1 MKQTQT
7 RRLLIQASAV
17 ALIAAALGGC
27 AAAIVGGAV
36 VGGMVAT
43 DRRTTGA
50 QVDDQNIELR
60 AANNL
65 SATFSDRAHLN
76 VTSYNA
82 QVLLTG
88 EVPTAQDKQLAE
100 QIVSRVPSV
109 RAVVNELAVMPNAT
123 IEQRS
128 SDSLITA
135 QVKAAMVDSSDI
147 FANLF
152 KVVTERGTVYLMGR
166 VTRKEADK
174 ATETVRGVGGVK
186 RVVRVLEIVNEAELY
201 PAPSPQAPASAAAP
215 KS

>member
-1 MKQTQT
+1 MKQSQT

-65 SATFSDRAHLN
+65 SATFGDRAHLT

-135 QVKAAMVDSSDI
+135 QIKAAMVDSSDI

-174 ATETVRGVGGVK
+174 ATETVRGVGGVR
-186 RVVRVLEIVNEAELY
+186 RVVRVLEIVSEAELY
-201 PAPSPQAPASAAAP
+201 PAPSPQAPASAPAP

>member
-65 SATFSDRAHLN
+65 SATFGDRAHLN

-174 ATETVRGVGGVK
+174 ATETVRGVGGVR
-186 RVVRVLEIVNEAELY
+186 RVVRVLEIVSEAERY
-201 PAPSPQAPASAAAP
+201 PAPSPQAPASAPAP

>member
-1 MKQTQT
+1 MKQSQT
-7 RRLLIQASAV
+7 RRFLIQASAV

-65 SATFSDRAHLN
+65 SATFSDRAHLA

-135 QVKAAMVDSSDI
+135 QIKAAMVDTADI

-152 KVVTERGTVYLMGR
+152 KVVTERGTVYMMGR

-186 RVVRVLEIVNEAELY
+186 RVVRVLEIVSEAELY
-201 PAPSPQAPASAAAP
+201 PAPSPQAPASAPAP

>member
-1 MKQTQT
+1 MKQSQT
-7 RRLLIQASAV
+7 RRFLIQASAV

-65 SATFSDRAHLN
+65 SATFGDRAHLT

-88 EVPTAQDKQLAE
+88 EVPTAPDKQLAE

-135 QVKAAMVDSSDI
+135 QIKAAMVDTADI

-152 KVVTERGTVYLMGR
+152 KVVTERGTVYMMGR

-186 RVVRVLEIVNEAELY
+186 RVVRVLEIVSEAELY
-201 PAPSPQAPASAAAP
+201 PAPSPQAPASAPAP